1 MAEKIDVSGRIA
13 IEDAASPVI
22 KKVEGSIASV
32 NRMAAK
38 MGQGFTKAGSAFKAF
53 GQTGAFGGI
62 TKNIRATTTAVG
74 TLGKSFLRVGSQ
86 IALLAGAAG
95 FGGLA
100 YEMNS
105 YIENTDKLNK
115 TAARFGIPIE
125 QLQSLRTV
133 AKLSNIEVEDLD
145 KSMGLLTKNMVK
157 AAQGGKKNDVA
168 GLFAKLG
175 ISVKDAKG
183 QMRSAAD
190 VLPALAN
197 AFEKNTNATLRTQMA
212 TTLFG
217 KSGAKMIDMLVQGGA
232 SFREAMEAAKAYG
245 QITQEQADLASKAS
259 DAQVNFG
266 KAIEG
271 VKNTIMAGLLPS
283 LLPVVDAMTKWIA
296 ANRQWLATGIEKFIF
311 DLSAAIKTIDWD
323 RLWQGAEKVGA
334 VLKTVSDAIG
344 GINTIIP
351 LFAAVLGASMLSPL
365 FAVTLALGKLA
376 VALGTALV
384 GPLTAVI
391 ASLGSLAVGLGTAL
405 LGALTGATSGFAAF
419 SAVLAANPIGVVVV
433 ALAALG
439 AAAYAIY
446 DNWEPIA
453 AFFSAMWSNV
463 EAAFISVGA
472 WFDRFVAQ
480 FVPGG
485 LVAAWQSVAGF
496 FSDTWAGVQTVFE
509 TSLSWLDG
517 VLRAFVPVALTT
529 AWEGLAATFSGI
541 WRAVQAVFDLYVA
554 ALGVVVSLFIPAD
567 LEAAWTGLGAAFER
581 VWSGVSAV
589 FTGAVAGIQAI
600 LRSLVPDI
608 LIDIWTTT
616 LPQAMAAPWQAVSE
630 VFSSYVASIQRIA
643 AMLVPQPILD
653 AWGGLAGFFARMWD
667 AITGAFERAWAA
679 IKPII
684 DAIMAAI
691 GPVIE
696 AAGKVAAIGGGVVS
710 AAKGSAQAV
719 GRGAESAVSTVKDT
733 ARNAWGWLTGSK
745 GQPNAAGPLQQGN
758 STMPQQTAR
767 LEGEVETKIRVDLAP
782 GLVGSAETSDSGSV
796 RSSVN
801 VGQTMVP
808 A

>member
-1 MAEKIDVSGRIA
+1 MADKVDISGRIA

-38 MGQGFTKAGSAFKAF
+38 MGQGFTKASAGFRAF
-53 GQTGAFGGI
+53 GRTGAFGGI
-62 TKNIRATTTAVG
+62 TKNISATTQAVG
-74 TLGKSFLRVGSQ
+74 KMGGAFLRVGSQ

-100 YEMNS
+100 YEMNKYVES
-105 YIENTDKLNK
+105 TDKLNK

-245 QITQEQADLASKAS
+245 QITQEQADIASKAS

-283 LLPVVDAMTKWIA
+283 LLPVVEAMTKWIA

-323 RLWQGAEKVGA
+323 RLWKGAEQVGA
-334 VLKTVSDAIG
+334 MLKTVSDAIG

-351 LFAAVLGASMLSPL
+351 LFAAALGASMLAPL
-365 FAVTLALGKLA
+365 ASVTLALGKLA
-376 VALGTALV
+376 VSLGTALI

-391 ASLGSLAVGLGTAL
+391 GSLASLAVGLGTAL
-405 LGALTGATSGFAAF
+405 IGALTGATTGFAAF

-453 AFFSAMWSNV
+453 VFFSAVWSNV
-463 EAAFISVGA
+463 EAAFASVTA
-472 WFDRFVAQ
+472 WLDRFVAQ

-485 LVAAWQSVAGF
+485 LIAAWDALGGLFAQVWTSVA
-496 FSDTWAGVQTVFE
+496 SSFE
-509 TSLSWLDG
+509 SALGWLDG
-517 VLRAFVPVALTT
+517 WLRSFVPDALLA
-529 AWEGLAATFSGI
+529 AWTGLAAAFGAI
-541 WRAVQAVFDLYVA
+541 WQAVQAVFDLYIA
-554 ALGVVVSLFIPAD
+554 ALGVVISLFIPAD
-567 LEAAWTGLGAAFER
+567 LEEAWAGLALAFDR

-589 FTGAVAGIQAI
+589 FTGAISG
-600 LRSLVPDI
+600 LKSLLLAFVPDI

-616 LPQAMAAPWQAVSE
+616 LPQMMEAPWKMVSE
-630 VFSSYVASIQRIA
+630 VFASYIASINRIVTA
-643 AMLVPQPILD
+643 LVPQPIID
-653 AWGGLAGFFARMWD
+653 AWSGL
-667 AITGAFERAWAA
+667 GAFFQSLWDTVTAAFKQAWAI

-684 DAIMAAI
+684 DAIMAAV
-691 GPVIE
+691 GPVLE

-710 AAKGSAQAV
+710 AAKGGV
-719 GRGAESAVSTVKDT
+719 SAVTEGASSVAKS
-733 ARNAWGWLTGSK
+733 AWGGVKSFFGGNK
-745 GQPNAAGPLQQGN
+745 AEPAPAGPLQQGN
-758 STMPQQTAR
+758 ATMTQATAR